1 VEGVVKGVMEGVRL
15 FTEWCVRMSK
25 EVIKKWIEQHYGIE
39 IVEVSKD
46 AVTIRVPEELAYQV
60 CHPELAGKV
69 IHCKKGEAV
78 PEELYRLYS
87 IQDCVR
93 LSILLSML

>member
-1 VEGVVKGVMEGVRL
+1 MKGVVEGVRL

-25 EVIKKWIEQHYGIE
+25 EAIRKYVEQYYGLE
-39 IVEVSKD
+39 VVEVERD
-46 AVTIRVPEELAYQV
+46 TVTIRIPEDLAQQT

-93 LSILLSML
+93 LSVLLSML